1 MGRKDDE
8 RKGRIISGRKDD
20 EKGRK
25 GKEEGRLW
33 SYIVDRRDR
42 RGEMHFTPPFKA
54 FDEINADADTLGS
67 PSSSIVLGKAPRMG
81 TGAFEVRPSPPKP
94 PPPAAPHAA
103 AKRKPGEKA
112 AAKAAAKAAKVDK
125 V

>member
-33 SYIVDRRDR
+33 LYVVDRRDR
-42 RGEMHFTPPFKA
+42 RGEMRFTPPPEA
-54 FDEINADADTLGS
+54 CLLLVIAS
-67 PSSSIVLGKAPRMG
+67 PSSIAQLFHDEISFSLPG
-81 TGAFEVRPSPPKP
+81 VRP
-94 PPPAAPHAA
+94 
-103 AKRKPGEKA
+103 G
-112 AAKAAAKAAKVDK
+112 
-125 V
+125 